1 MIDSSSE
8 ETELQNEEVKPSWSF
23 SYIALIIVLSIANI
37 ILGGILGKYFFD
49 QPEKR
54 ILTVT
59 ETRTENLL
67 NLDRKV
73 YDEIITSYTLRNTPS
88 ETVKSYFRYSATIRN
103 DGDMGVEKLKVFVQV
118 NGSDII
124 LVKSPSI
131 TTVPPDIHQGITLQQ
146 NKKVV
151 EASKDEWEVS
161 LLNRHESITFTYI
174 GYSTKEVNNAS
185 FKLVPRKKDWEVIR
199 KGAKTFSESN
209 SRFDKTDTEKREEIL
224 SALLVMSVCG
234 MFVFASIFLLIL
246 FSPQRSRRLFELQRS
261 RGLFGQRSA
270 HDESDSSSDST

>member
-59 ETRTENLL
+59 ETQTENLL
-67 NLDRKV
+67 NLDQKV

-88 ETVKSYFRYSATIRN
+88 ETIKSYFRYSATIRN

-124 LVKSPSI
+124 LVKLPSI
-131 TTVPPDIHQGITLQQ
+131 TTVPPDIHQAITLQQ

-161 LLNRHESITFTYI
+161 LLNPHESITFTYI
-174 GYSTKEVNNAS
+174 GYSTKEINNAS
-185 FKLVPRKKDWEVIR
+185 FRLVPRKKDWEVIR
-199 KGAKTFSESN
+199 EGTKTLSESN
-209 SRFDKTDTEKREEIL
+209 PFFEKTNTEIL
-224 SALLVMSVCG
+224 RMLIMLAGVHTFLL
-234 MFVFASIFLLIL
+234 IFLTLLIL
-246 FSPQRSRRLFELQRS
+246 FFEQMSRGPFGPQRSRKLFEQRDV
-261 RGLFGQRSA
+261 
-270 HDESDSSSDST
+270 HDESDNSADST

>member
-59 ETRTENLL
+59 ETQTENLL
-67 NLDRKV
+67 NLDQKV

-131 TTVPPDIHQGITLQQ
+131 TTVPPDIHQAITLQQ

-161 LLNRHESITFTYI
+161 LLNPHESITFTYI
-174 GYSTKEVNNAS
+174 GYSTKEINNAS
-185 FKLVPRKKDWEVIR
+185 FRLVPRKKDWEVIR
-199 KGAKTFSESN
+199 EGTKTLSESN
-209 SRFDKTDTEKREEIL
+209 PFFEKTNTEIL
-224 SALLVMSVCG
+224 RMLIMLACMHT
-234 MFVFASIFLLIL
+234 FLLIFLTLWIL
-246 FSPQRSRRLFELQRS
+246 FFEQRSRGPFGPQRSRKLFEQR
-261 RGLFGQRSA
+261 GV
-270 HDESDSSSDST
+270 HDESDNSADST

>member
-199 KGAKTFSESN
+199 EGTKTHSESN
-209 SRFDKTDTEKREEIL
+209 PFFEKTNTEIL
-224 SALLVMSVCG
+224 RMLIMLACVHT
-234 MFVFASIFLLIL
+234 FLLIFLTLWIL
-246 FSPQRSRRLFELQRS
+246 FFEQRSRGPFGPQRSRKLFEQR
-261 RGLFGQRSA
+261 GV
-270 HDESDSSSDST
+270 HDESDNSADST

>member
-59 ETRTENLL
+59 ETQTENLL
-67 NLDRKV
+67 NLDQKV

-131 TTVPPDIHQGITLQQ
+131 TTVPPDIHQVITLQQ

-161 LLNRHESITFTYI
+161 LLNPHESITFTYI
-174 GYSTKEVNNAS
+174 GYSTKEINNAS
-185 FKLVPRKKDWEVIR
+185 FRLVPRKKDWEVIR
-199 KGAKTFSESN
+199 EGTKTLSESN
-209 SRFDKTDTEKREEIL
+209 PFFEKTNTEIL
-224 SALLVMSVCG
+224 RMLIMLACMHT
-234 MFVFASIFLLIL
+234 FLLIFLTLWIL
-246 FSPQRSRRLFELQRS
+246 FFEQRSRGPFGPQRSRKLFEQK
-261 RGLFGQRSA
+261 GV
-270 HDESDSSSDST
+270 HDESDNSADST